1 MANGVKKC
9 CGQGFLKG
17 RKLFSHEGR
26 IVAVACEDTA
36 VFAVKRVPMRAEVRL
51 RQWSRCRMVFIL
63 RDMPVYDSESMPKFP
78 SLEDQLDLI
87 TKGAA
92 EIVPLEALK
101 ERIAKSIASGVP
113 MRIKAGFDPTA
124 PDLHLGH
131 TVLLRKLKHFQDLGH
146 TVIFLIGDSTALIGD
161 PTGRNVTRKPLTPEQ
176 IAENAETYK
185 EQVFKILDRGTT
197 EVRYNSEWLDKLG
210 YYDMVK
216 LMAQFTVSQML
227 EREDF
232 HKRFNEE
239 QPIALHELIYPIAQ
253 GYDSV
258 ALECDVE
265 LGGTDQKFNLMRGRD
280 LQKHYGQPQQ
290 IVLMMPIIEGL
301 DGVQKMSKSLGN
313 AIGVHEPAGEMY
325 GKLMSVSDELMWR
338 YWTLLTDLR
347 GSEIAQMQTDVV
359 GGVLHPMQA
368 KKDLAWTI
376 TRDFHSKEEADAA
389 AESWAKMFQQRGV
402 SEDVPVMK
410 VSLAEEGLLNVSET
424 GVAEIR
430 VPKLLVLAGLASS
443 TGEATRKLA
452 ENAVSL
458 NGEKISGRTCGRDA
472 MGESPTLRLGKK
484 SVRVEWV

>member
-1 MANGVKKC
+1 MSASI
-9 CGQGFLKG
+9 GQNQ
-17 RKLFSHEGR
+17 S
-26 IVAVACEDTA
+26 A
-36 VFAVKRVPMRAEVRL
+36 
-51 RQWSRCRMVFIL
+51 
-63 RDMPVYDSESMPKFP
+63 FP
-78 SLEDQLDLI
+78 LLEDQLDLV
-87 TKGAA
+87 TKGTA

-161 PTGRNVTRKPLTPEQ
+161 PTGRNVTRKPLTREE
-176 IAENAETYK
+176 ISANAETYK
-185 EQVFKILDRGTT
+185 AQVFKILDPVKT

-280 LQKHYGQPQQ
+280 LQRHYGQPQQ

-347 GSEIAQMQTDVV
+347 GSEIAAMQESVKS
-359 GGVLHPMQA
+359 GELHPMQA
-368 KKDLAWTI
+368 KKNLAWTI
-376 TRDFHSKEEADAA
+376 TKGFHSEAEANAA
-389 AESWAKMFQQRGV
+389 AEGWATMFQQRGV
-402 SEDVPVMK
+402 SEDVPVVK
-410 VSLAEEGLLNVSET
+410 VSLAEDGLMQGEEV
-424 GVAEIR
+424 R
-430 VPKLLVLAGLASS
+430 VPKLLLLMGLAGSS
-443 TGEATRKLA
+443 GEATRKLG
-452 ENAVSL
+452 ENAVSV
-458 NGEKISGRTCGRDA
+458 NGEKISGRTIGRSVLGD
-472 MGESPTLRLGKK
+472 SPVLRLGKK
-484 SVRVEWV
+484 SVRVEWVN

>member
-1 MANGVKKC
+1 M
-9 CGQGFLKG
+9 
-17 RKLFSHEGR
+17 
-26 IVAVACEDTA
+26 
-36 VFAVKRVPMRAEVRL
+36 
-51 RQWSRCRMVFIL
+51 SR
-63 RDMPVYDSESMPKFP
+63 FP

-92 EIVPLEALK
+92 EIVPLDALK
-101 ERIAKSIASGVP
+101 ERISKSIATGVP

-124 PDLHLGH
+124 ADLHLGH

-161 PTGRNVTRKPLTPEQ
+161 PTGRNVTRKALTREE
-176 IAENAETYK
+176 IAANAETYK
-185 EQVFKILDRGTT
+185 EQVFEILDRERT
-197 EVRYNSEWLDKLG
+197 EVRYNSEWLDKLS

-280 LQKHYGQPQQ
+280 LQKHFGQPQQ

-301 DGVQKMSKSLGN
+301 DGVQKMSKSLNN
-313 AIGVHEPAGEMY
+313 AIGVHDPAGEMY
-325 GKLMSVSDELMWR
+325 GKLMSISDELMWR

-347 GSEIAQMQTDVV
+347 ASEIAAMQDEVR
-359 GGVLHPMQA
+359 GGSLHPMQA
-368 KKDLAWTI
+368 KKNLAWTI
-376 TRDFHSKEEADAA
+376 TKGFHSEAEADAA

-402 SEDVPVMK
+402 SEDVPVVK
-410 VSLAEEGLLNVSET
+410 VSLAEEGLMAAAAD
-424 GVAEIR
+424 GGAAEIR

-458 NGEKISGRTCGRDA
+458 NGEKISGRTCSREA
-472 MGESPTLRLGKK
+472 MGDAPILRLGKK
-484 SVRVEWV
+484 RVRVEWM

>member
-1 MANGVKKC
+1 MPLSSSEN
-9 CGQGFLKG
+9 
-17 RKLFSHEGR
+17 
-26 IVAVACEDTA
+26 
-36 VFAVKRVPMRAEVRL
+36 M
-51 RQWSRCRMVFIL
+51 SR
-63 RDMPVYDSESMPKFP
+63 FP

-101 ERIAKSIASGVP
+101 ERITKSIATGKP

-161 PTGRNVTRKPLTPEQ
+161 PTGRNVTRKPLTREE
-176 IAENAETYK
+176 IAANAETYK
-185 EQVFKILDRGTT
+185 EQVFKILDREAT
-197 EVRYNSEWLDKLG
+197 EVRYNSEWLDKLS

-280 LQKHYGQPQQ
+280 LQKHYGQAQQ

-301 DGVQKMSKSLGN
+301 DGVQKMSKSLNN

-347 GSEIAQMQTDVV
+347 GSEIAAMQEQVRA
-359 GGVLHPMQA
+359 GSLHPMQA
-368 KKDLAWTI
+368 KKNLAWTI

-389 AESWAKMFQQRGV
+389 ADGWAKMFQQRGV
-402 SEDVPVMK
+402 SEDVPMVK
-410 VSLAEEGLLNVSET
+410 VSLAEEGLMATAAE
-424 GVAEIR
+424 GGAAEIR

-458 NGEKISGRTCGRDA
+458 NGEKISGRTYSKEA
-472 MGESPTLRLGKK
+472 MGASPTLRLGKK
-484 SVRVEWV
+484 SVRVEWSD